1 MKGQMIQMIEEIVLE
16 TTQAMNALQ
25 LSMAYSNAV
34 HEMMLEAHE
43 AAAQMIS
50 QVKAPPAT
58 YPMGQFIDT
67 YA

>member
-1 MKGQMIQMIEEIVLE
+1 MIEDIVVE

-25 LSMAYSNAV
+25 LSMAYSTAV
-34 HEMMLEAHE
+34 NDMALEAQE

-50 QVKAPPAT
+50 QVKAPPVT
-58 YPMGQFIDT
+58 YPMGQVIDT